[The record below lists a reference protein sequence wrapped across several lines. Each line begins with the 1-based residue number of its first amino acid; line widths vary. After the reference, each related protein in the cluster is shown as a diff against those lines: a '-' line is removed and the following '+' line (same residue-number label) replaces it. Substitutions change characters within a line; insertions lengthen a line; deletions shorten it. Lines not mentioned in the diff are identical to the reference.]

1 MPTDQPNKLAA
12 TIPLQTV
19 AAEENDAALVAAAK
33 TGRNQ
38 AFEILVG
45 RYQARILGVVMRFTR
60 NREDAEDIA
69 QQSFQKAFVHMPQF
83 EGISSFSTWLT
94 RIAMN
99 EALMWLRRKRAS
111 REVSIEESS
120 TGDGAVP
127 PLDFLDPGPSPEDG
141 YLRLE
146 RKRILSR
153 AMNGLKPAQ
162 RSAIALRDLDELSTE
177 ETAGVMGLSASAVKA
192 RVFHGRRK
200 LRALLNLYF
209 AATRTD
215 RTQPLRP
222 NDEANGVSRQP
233 LISAECDSRGDR
245 ALECRRARQ

>member
-19 AAEENDAALVAAAK
+19 AAEADDAALVAAAK

-45 RYQARILGVVMRFTR
+45 RYRARILSVVMRFTR

-69 QQSFQKAFVHMPQF
+69 QQSFQKAFVHLPQF

-120 TGDGAVP
+120 MGDEAVP

-153 AMNGLKPAQ
+153 AMNELRPAQ

-177 ETAGVMGLSASAVKA
+177 ETAGVMGLSAAAVKA

-200 LRALLNLYF
+200 LRALLSLYF
-209 AATRTD
+209 RAHTNGQNSAA
-215 RTQPLRP
+215 
-222 NDEANGVSRQP
+222 A
-233 LISAECDSRGDR
+233 AER
-245 ALECRRARQ
+245 